1 MNPWAKFWAYYLL
14 HSVRFC
20 CYCSNLYFYS
30 VLSSFL
36 NNAIRIPYISE
47 ILIILYSAA
56 CFHFVTKI
64 IDRKYKPRFIS
75 EEQAKISKPI
85 KENDVLIL
93 NKESYEYRTHAEKII
108 YQCALFFLINF
119 CIALFLVLVAFG
131 GDQRI
136 GKTFGGALIG
146 LFASISTFVGAAV
159 ISSAV
164 IMEDKNKNF
173 NPAPFFFGLPFV
185 IPPLVYIV
193 ISVYLVFF

>member
-20 CYCSNLYFYS
+20 CYCSNFYFFS
-30 VLSSFL
+30 VFSGIL
-36 NNAIRIPYISE
+36 NNAIRILFISE
-47 ILIILYSAA
+47 ILIIVYSAA
-56 CFHFVTKI
+56 CFHFVAKI

-75 EEQAKISKPI
+75 EEQAKISKPV
-85 KENDVLIL
+85 KENEVLIL

-108 YQCALFFLINF
+108 YQCGLFYLINF
-119 CIALFLVLVAFG
+119 IIALLLVLVAAG
-131 GDQRI
+131 EDPKTGN
-136 GKTFGGALIG
+136 TFGGALIG
-146 LFASISTFVGAAV
+146 LFASISTFFGAAV
-159 ISSAV
+159 IGSAV
-164 IMEDKNKNF
+164 PMEDKNKKF